1 MPTKLCTRILPIAC
15 AEEVRENLKLKHVI
29 LISGIMAVI
38 LVSVLLIAIYQ
49 KPSIPSVDL
58 VSYEWDVRVIDWEHE
73 YVEVNITL
81 LNSGNSSAE
90 FTLEIDLYD
99 DEQYFESQL
108 WKIELPANHEE
119 TFTKTV
125 LYELLVNKHHANAIE
140 IICGIYG
147 DDDCLEGLCFREFSS
162 KAEA

>member
-1 MPTKLCTRILPIAC
+1 VLK
-15 AEEVRENLKLKHVI
+15 EVRKNLKLKHVV

-38 LVSVLLIAIYQ
+38 LVSILLVALYQ
-49 KPSIPSVDL
+49 KPPIPSVHL

-73 YVEVNITL
+73 YVEVNVTL
-81 LNSGNSSAE
+81 LNSGNATAE

-99 DEQYFESQL
+99 DEQYFGSQL
-108 WKIELPANHEE
+108 WEIELPANHEE

-147 DDDCLEGLCFREFSS
+147 EDDCLEELCFREFSS
-162 KAEA
+162 KGEA

>member
-1 MPTKLCTRILPIAC
+1 MKLR
-15 AEEVRENLKLKHVI
+15 HVV

-38 LVSVLLIAIYQ
+38 LVSVLLVALYQ
-49 KPSIPSVDL
+49 KPPIPSVDL

-81 LNSGNSSAE
+81 LNSGNTNAE

-108 WKIELPANHEE
+108 WGIELPAKHEE
-119 TFTKTV
+119 TFTKNV
-125 LYELLVNKHHANAIE
+125 FYELLVNTHHANAIE

-147 DDDCLEGLCFREFSS
+147 EDDCLEELYFREFSS
-162 KAEA
+162 KGEA

>member
-1 MPTKLCTRILPIAC
+1 MRLRY
-15 AEEVRENLKLKHVI
+15 VV
-29 LISGIMAVI
+29 LISGILVGILASVI
-38 LVSVLLIAIYQ
+38 LITIYQ
-49 KPSIPSVDL
+49 KPPIPSVHL

-81 LNSGNSSAE
+81 LNSDNATAE

-99 DEQYFESQL
+99 GEQYFESQL

-147 DDDCLEGLCFREFSS
+147 EDDCLEALCFREFSS